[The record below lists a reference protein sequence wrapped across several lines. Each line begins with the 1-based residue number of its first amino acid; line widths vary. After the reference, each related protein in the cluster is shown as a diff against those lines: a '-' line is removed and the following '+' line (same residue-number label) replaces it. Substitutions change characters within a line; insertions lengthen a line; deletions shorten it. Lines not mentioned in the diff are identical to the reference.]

1 MRSIGI
7 LGPFGAGKTALL
19 ADIAGSLHRGGAHV
33 RAVVNDVLAG
43 RADAERIARTHAEF
57 SFLSGGCIGCQD
69 RESFLRAVHGAKRDG
84 IEYFVFEQ
92 PGVTHGHELV
102 ASLSELISGEDAMRF
117 VCLWDASSERHAH
130 NASLP
135 IISTSLR
142 VADIVGVTK
151 A

>member
-1 MRSIGI
+1 MQSIGI

-19 ADIAGSLHRGGAHV
+19 ADIAGSLQRDGAHV
-33 RAVVNDVLAG
+33 RAVINDVLAG
-43 RADAERIARTHAEF
+43 RADAERVARAHAEF

-69 RESFLRAVHGAKRDG
+69 RESFLRAVREAKGDG

-92 PGVTHGHELV
+92 PGVTHGHEL
-102 ASLSELISGEDAMRF
+102 ADALSEMLTPEDALRF
-117 VCLWDASSERHAH
+117 VCLWDASPERHAH